1 MIDHS
6 QNLINENFISELKD
20 FFSSRKIGLEKESLR
35 ISNSKISQS
44 DHPISLGSP
53 LCNKYITTDFSEAQ
67 LEFVT
72 PPFLDTLE
80 ALDFLDSIH
89 HFVTHQL
96 NNEILWPFSMP
107 PILGA
112 ESDIPIARYGKSN
125 NALFKE
131 VYRRGLAYR
140 YGSRMQT
147 ISGIHYNYSLSEDL
161 WNISSLF
168 EKDISSKQRREEGYF
183 RILRNLHRMNWIILY
198 LFGASPVVTKD
209 FLSGENSSFKKLNN
223 EDYYLPFA
231 TSLRMSD
238 LGYQNSVRSNFSVS
252 TNSLD
257 NYIYDLKK
265 ATETVHKDF
274 RNIEQKE
281 LLQLNDNILQI
292 DDEYYAIA
300 RPKSKNFSDQRLT
313 EKLKISGVDY
323 IEIRSLDLNPFTKS
337 GIDQETL
344 NFLDIFLIYCFLKP
358 SEYISNSELDEI
370 SSNDSLVARKGREP
384 KLLLR
389 HNNKNISLEDWGIKM
404 MDEMFLIA
412 DMIDDE
418 SKKYTKILSK
428 MRSKILNSEE
438 TLSHILLDKFLTKNH
453 SFIDFGNQIGSDNKQ
468 YYLDTNK
475 NSNWHIFTKETL
487 ESLEK
492 KSKLEKE
499 DKVSFEKF
507 LRNYHSG

>member
-6 QNLINENFISELKD
+6 QNLINENFVSEVKGFL
-20 FFSSRKIGLEKESLR
+20 SYRKVGLEKESLR

-44 DHPISLGSP
+44 DHPITLGSP

-80 ALDFLDSIH
+80 ALNFLDSIH

-96 NNEILWPFSMP
+96 NDEILWPFSMP

-112 ESDIPIARYGKSN
+112 ESDIPIARYGSSN
-125 NALFKE
+125 NALFKQ

-147 ISGIHYNYSLSEDL
+147 ISGVHYNYSFSEDL
-161 WNISSLF
+161 WNMSSLF
-168 EKDISSKQRREEGYF
+168 EKDINPRQRREEGYF

-198 LFGASPVVTKD
+198 LFGASPVITKD
-209 FLSGENSSFKKLNN
+209 FLRGENSAFKKLNN

-252 TNSLD
+252 TNSLND
-257 NYIYDLKK
+257 YISDLKK
-265 ATETVHKDF
+265 ATETVSKDF
-274 RNIEQKE
+274 REIEQKE
-281 LLQLNDNILQI
+281 LLQLNNNILQI

-300 RPKSKNFSDQRLT
+300 RPKSKNLSDQRLT
-313 EKLKISGVDY
+313 KKLKGSGVDY
-323 IEIRSLDLNPFTKS
+323 IELRSLDLNPFTKS

-344 NFLDIFLIYCFLKP
+344 NFLDIFLIYCFLRP
-358 SEYISNSELDEI
+358 SEYISNSELEEI
-370 SSNDSLVARKGREP
+370 RSNDSLVARMGRKP

-389 HNNKNISLEDWGIKM
+389 NNKENISLKDWGIKM
-404 MDEMFLIA
+404 IDEMLTIA
-412 DMIDDE
+412 DIMDDE
-418 SKKYTKILSK
+418 SKKYTKILLEMK
-428 MRSKILNSEE
+428 SKILHPEK
-438 TLSHILLDKFLTKNH
+438 TLSHIMLDEILTKSH
-453 SFIDFGNQIGSDNKQ
+453 SFINFGNQIGNDNKQ
-468 YYLDTNK
+468 HYLDSNK
-475 NSNWHIFTKETL
+475 NTNWHIFTKETL

-492 KSKLEKE
+492 KLKLEKE

-507 LRNYHSG
+507 LRSYYSD